1 MEDGRPRLSSTIAL
15 ARVLSIAGHPF
26 LLIPVLVA
34 VASRNWKWT
43 AFVAA
48 GTVLPLLV
56 ITIRNVRRGVWS
68 DHDVSHRRERGGLY
82 RVALPCVAVTTVVGY
97 FLGAGPGF
105 MRGLLAALGM
115 LTLGAIGNR
124 FLKISLH
131 TMTAAYFA
139 VVIGKL
145 YPYPASTLAVVA
157 FVAAICWSR
166 RKLER
171 HTWAEIAVGLVI
183 GTAAAVFAISG

>member
-1 MEDGRPRLSSTIAL
+1 MEDGRPRLSSTTTL

-26 LLIPVLVA
+26 LLIPILVA
-34 VASRNWKWT
+34 VASRNWQWT
-43 AFVAA
+43 ALVSAF
-48 GTVLPLLV
+48 TVLPLLA
-56 ITIRNVRRGVWS
+56 ITLRNVRRGVWS
-68 DHDVSHRRERGGLY
+68 DHDVSHRHQRGGLY
-82 RVALPCVAVTTVVGY
+82 RVALPLVALTTLLGY

-105 MRGLLAALGM
+105 MRGLLAALAM
-115 LTLGAIGNR
+115 LALGAIGNR

-139 VVIGKL
+139 VVMIRI
-145 YPYPASTLAVVA
+145 YPAWTPAVVA

-183 GTAAAVFAISG
+183 GTAAALFGISR